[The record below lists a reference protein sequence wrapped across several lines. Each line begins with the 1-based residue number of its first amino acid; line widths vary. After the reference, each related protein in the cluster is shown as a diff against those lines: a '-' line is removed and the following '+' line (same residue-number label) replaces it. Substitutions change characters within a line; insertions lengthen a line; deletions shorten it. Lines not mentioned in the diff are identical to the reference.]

1 MSGRMLIPS
10 IEKRLGAL
18 IESSRRNTLEH
29 EAGNQSRAKKLSIT
43 ISREFGCEAYPMAEC
58 LQNLMMKKTGDDWA
72 IMDRG
77 LLEEVARRTDLS
89 EKILKNLGAKA
100 GFLDEMLAT
109 FTPTWRTE
117 KDHFRLLS
125 HHIISLAS
133 AGNVILV
140 GRGSA
145 SVTQSMKNCYHFKIF
160 ASMEYKIHSI
170 ARRMELSDE
179 EAEKL
184 IINKQQERNMFL
196 KAFLNQDGKDLSLY
210 HIVFNNDKSRAE
222 KIASTIMEYLLV
234 ES

>member
-1 MSGRMLIPS
+1 MSDRMLIPS

-18 IESSRRNTLEH
+18 IESSRRNTLEYG
-29 EAGNQSRAKKLSIT
+29 AGNLSKTKKLTIT

-58 LQNLMMKKTGDDWA
+58 LQNLMQKKTGDVWA
-72 IMDRG
+72 IMDKG
-77 LLEEVARRTDLS
+77 LLEEVALRNDLS

-109 FTPTWRTE
+109 FAPNWRTE

-125 HHIISLAS
+125 HHIISLAN

-145 SVTQSMKNCYHFKIF
+145 NITQSMKHCYHFKMF
-160 ASMEYKIHSI
+160 ASMEFKICSI
-170 ARRMELSDE
+170 ARRMELSHE

-184 IINKQQERNMFL
+184 IIKKQRERNMFI

-210 HIVFNNDKSRAE
+210 HIVFNNDKNRAE